1 MIIIGLI
8 FSPKKGEYKMGK
20 AIIIPQKRTWIHAL
34 FGLPKEL
41 FEKGPRPLLVHP
53 DVIKDR
59 EERAKKAKAE
69 QTSTIQIQVTC
80 KN

>member
-1 MIIIGLI
+1 MIIFGLI

-41 FEKGPRPLLVHP
+41 FEKGPRPPLHHP
-53 DVIKDR
+53 DVIKAQKER
-59 EERAKKAKAE
+59 EEQLKSN
-69 QTSTIQIQVTC
+69 QTST
-80 KN
+80 NSDSGNS